1 MGQQTM
7 IAEKL
12 AYFFDAA
19 DLGNVFEDWPEEI
32 GLVLCLDDAGT
43 CEMLL
48 HHHDEG
54 RAVLR
59 KAGALLD
66 RGPGEFAVVPP
77 VEGYPTRRVMFSD
90 EQKLLALVADEDD
103 LAEMAAD
110 YLINYHFEQDR
121 KARERREKEA
131 ARAAAPK
138 SPAPSSEPFFWRPR
152 LHLSEV
158 RAKRQPRPKAPDIPQ
173 GYVPAEA
180 ISEVECFFAEG
191 ELRLGRRGVRLSLAP
206 ELVDIKTCTRLV
218 QEVGF
223 RDDLSRFVLP
233 RRAVE
238 GWQPGEPLVIDIPQE
253 RFPAGLRARFSGAA
267 RVAEVTITAQGVF
280 VAPGAVIPEPEPAAS
295 EAELKAPV
303 RRRRFLT
310 PVRVAVVLL
319 TGIGLTAGT
328 VINAVAS
335 PDRPAAT
342 ASLVAFDVSAD

>member
-1 MGQQTM
+1 M

-12 AYFFDAA
+12 AYFFDAS
-19 DLGNVFEDWPEEI
+19 DLGSVFEEWPEEI

-48 HHHDEG
+48 HHREEG

-59 KAGALLD
+59 KAGALLE

-90 EQKLLALVADEDD
+90 EQKLLALVEDEDD

-110 YLINYHFEQDR
+110 YLINYHFEKDR

-131 ARAAAPK
+131 VRALAAAMPK
-138 SPAPSSEPFFWRPR
+138 RPARSSEPFYWRPR

-158 RAKRQPRPKAPDIPQ
+158 REKARPKPKAPEIPQ
-173 GYVPAEA
+173 GYMPAEA
-180 ISEVECFFAEG
+180 LSEAECFFAEG
-191 ELRLGRRGVRLSLAP
+191 ALRIGRRGVRLELAP

-233 RRAVE
+233 RKSVA
-238 GWQPGEPLVIDIPQE
+238 GWQPGEPLVIDIPEE
-253 RFPAGLRARFSGAA
+253 RFPAALRARFSGVA
-267 RVAEVTITAQGVF
+267 RVAEVTVTAQGVF
-280 VAPGAVIPEPEPAAS
+280 VAPGAVIPEPVVEAAPK
-295 EAELKAPV
+295 ADLKAPV
-303 RRRRFLT
+303 RKRRRFLT

-319 TGIGLTAGT
+319 TGVGLTAGT
-328 VINAVAS
+328 MINAVET
-335 PDRPAAT
+335 PAQ
-342 ASLVAFDVSAD
+342 LVASDDGAR

>member
-1 MGQQTM
+1 M

-12 AYFFDAA
+12 AYFFDAS
-19 DLGNVFEDWPEEI
+19 DLGSVFEDWPEEV

-48 HHHDEG
+48 HHREEG
-54 RAVLR
+54 RTVLR

-66 RGPGEFAVVPP
+66 RGPGEFAVVPA
-77 VEGYPTRRVMFSD
+77 VEGYPTRRVLFSD
-90 EQKLLALVADEDD
+90 EQKLLALVEDEDD

-110 YLINYHFEQDR
+110 YLINYHFEKDR

-131 ARAAAPK
+131 ARAAVQK
-138 SPAPSSEPFFWRPR
+138 TPARSSEPFFWRPR

-158 RAKRQPRPKAPDIPQ
+158 RAKRQPRPKAPEIPQ

-191 ELRLGRRGVRLSLAP
+191 ELRIGRRGVRLALAP

-233 RRAVE
+233 RKAVE
-238 GWQPGEPLVIDIPQE
+238 GWQPGEPLVIDIPEE

-280 VAPGAVIPEPEPAAS
+280 VAPGAVIPEPELVP

-303 RRRRFLT
+303 RKRRRFLT

-319 TGIGLTAGT
+319 TGVGLTAGT
-328 VINAVAS
+328 MINAVETPNLLEAPS
-335 PDRPAAT
+335 N
-342 ASLVAFDVSAD
+342 LVAFDEGAD